1 MKYHPPHLQKQ
12 KNNIYIYVLYI
23 HTSTYDTNYHVAL
36 RSQYANVRRAWT
48 VAAYEA
54 APIVM
59 QPDSE
64 VMLRGAAR
72 LRGDAARPLT
82 QSRDVVATW
91 REPFYH
97 RLMLAGWNQ
106 LAKEARDGEAKK
118 PRTE

>member
-1 MKYHPPHLQKQ
+1 MHQLVTAGSGQGPRPLLH
-12 KNNIYIYVLYI
+12 VPAP
-23 HTSTYDTNYHVAL
+23 NYHLTV
-36 RSQYANVRRAWT
+36 RTQIANVRRAWT

-64 VMLRGAAR
+64 VMLRGAGR
-72 LRGDAARPLT
+72 LRPDAARLLT
-82 QSRDVVATW
+82 FSRDVAAIW
-91 REPFYH
+91 HEPFCH
-97 RLMLAGWNQ
+97 RLMLAGWLQ